1 MSTIVCNAGPLIA
14 LAGAGS
20 VALLQDLFGVI
31 HVAEEV
37 KEEVE
42 AGGMSG
48 VGMNMFRENS
58 WLRVTRLPV
67 PVNPTLA
74 SLLDLGEAAT
84 ITLAH
89 EMNASLVLLDE
100 VKGRKIAGDVY
111 HLPVIGT
118 GRVLVEAKKRGL
130 IPAVKPLLDEMRS
143 KGYWINTGV
152 YAQILRMAGEPC

>member
-1 MSTIVCNAGPLIA
+1 MSMIVCNTGPLIA
-14 LAGAGS
+14 LAGVGRLE
-20 VALLQDLFGVI
+20 LLQELFGIV
-31 HVAEEV
+31 HVAEKV

-42 AGGMSG
+42 AGGVSG
-48 VGMNMFRENS
+48 VGMNMFGEHS
-58 WLRVTRLPV
+58 WLRVTRLVV

-74 SLLDLGEAAT
+74 SLLDPGEAAT

-89 EMNASLVLLDE
+89 EMKASLVLLDE
-100 VKGRKIAGDVY
+100 AKGRKIAGDVY

-130 IPAVKPLLDEMRS
+130 ILAVRPLLDQMRS
-143 KGYWINTGV
+143 TGYWINTGV